1 MVTFTRLVIYVL
13 VFSAGFFSNLSA
25 QEFGVWVATAHRI
38 DFPKTNGSENQKN
51 ELISLVQTAAD
62 RGITTL
68 YFQVRGR
75 GDSFYQSDFE
85 PWSESLTGKLGQD
98 PGWDP
103 LDVVIKEASKRN
115 LKVIAWFNVYKI
127 TDGSN
132 QTKSSSKKKHPVES
146 HPKWVMK
153 SGSERFL
160 DPGIPDVRLYL
171 AKVAADLVKKYP
183 VDGVQLDFIRYP
195 TTPFNDKK
203 TVSSFKPKKMETDDW
218 RRQNISETVKQIRDA
233 IKAIRPGIEFSAAP
247 LGIWKSIKG
256 AAGLESYRQVYQD
269 SFGWVRDGLV
279 DVIMPQIYWPAG
291 NIPDGTGA
299 KSSPDFNALTENWVN
314 YCNPV
319 PVIPGIALYKKPVF
333 DQTEDLVR
341 FALKAGAKGV
351 AFYSWSQFLSLNP
364 GFINSVPDL
373 NFRDKNQS
381 DPQKEIEVAK
391 PSQGNPDVIK
401 VNRLS
406 ATSVLLVFEKDAR
419 PEGNWS
425 LLSVEKVMIAEGKLA
440 GSNSQIL
447 PFTEGADYIKLVFP
461 DGTTKELKI
470 GD

>member
-38 DFPKTNGSENQKN
+38 DFPKTNGSEDQKN
-51 ELISLVQTAAD
+51 ELLRLVQTAAD

-160 DPGIPDVRLYL
+160 DPGIPDVRIYL

-279 DVIMPQIYWPAG
+279 DAIMPQIYWPAG

-299 KSSPDFNALTENWVN
+299 SSSPDFNALTENWVN
-314 YCNPV
+314 NCNPV

-364 GFINSVPDL
+364 GFINSVSDL

-381 DPQKEIEVAK
+381 DPQKEIEVVK